1 MKLRIELDLEEQDI
15 SVVKDLVE
23 VLRLTYPDNSP
34 AAIFQ
39 SQPPRAYPDLIEM
52 PAGNSQAT

>member
-23 VLRLTYPDNSP
+23 VLRLTYPDN
-34 AAIFQ
+34 
-39 SQPPRAYPDLIEM
+39 
-52 PAGNSQAT
+52 